1 MLRQRAAA
9 TGAGAMMQAAFVI
22 LAHQGCGAVAA
33 AAAGLDPTFHAGDS
47 NGSSSVL
54 QLSLLRQVLASSA
67 DFGWDTSTT
76 HAEWKA
82 EETAL
87 ILIDLWN
94 CHWCAA
100 MSQRTTDLAF
110 RVNRTASKL
119 RARGVHIVHSPSSP
133 GLEFYQGYA
142 SRARVMAAPFV
153 QPPGPVN
160 VTDPAPLPLDTSG
173 PCGRAVPPARPG
185 HHDQGPSRSRATSI
199 ASPH

>member
-9 TGAGAMMQAAFVI
+9 TGAGAMVQAAFVI

-100 MSQRTTDLAF
+100 MSQRTADLAS
-110 RVNRTASKL
+110 RVNRTASIRAGNNSRGPGGPMGPL
-119 RARGVHIVHSPSSP
+119 RTPLRTPATLSRPS
-133 GLEFYQGYA
+133 
-142 SRARVMAAPFV
+142 
-153 QPPGPVN
+153 
-160 VTDPAPLPLDTSG
+160 VTY
-173 PCGRAVPPARPG
+173 
-185 HHDQGPSRSRATSI
+185 
-199 ASPH
+199 